1 MTWTDALVLGLL
13 QGLTEFL
20 PISSSGHLVLA
31 QHGLGID
38 EPGAGLEIAVHLGT
52 LASVVLYYRRD
63 LVEILRD
70 VLRGGPAARLG
81 WLVVVGTLPIVV
93 VGLTLR
99 EPIAAAFDEPLYS
112 AGGLLVTGVLMM
124 VSPLARRRP
133 GEPRFGY
140 ALLVG
145 CAQAVA
151 ILPGVS
157 RSGSTI
163 ATGMFAGDD
172 PVRAARF
179 SFLLSIPA
187 ISGAAILMAKDG
199 AFAGRTDPVM
209 LLGAGAVAFVSGL
222 AAIAF
227 LLRVLG
233 RGRLFWFGPYCLVL
247 GATALWLLA

>member
-81 WLVVVGTLPIVV
+81 WLVVVGTRPIVV
-93 VGLTLR
+93 VGLTCR
-99 EPIAAAFDEPLYS
+99 EPIAAAWCLR
-112 AGGLLVTGVLMM
+112 VTGALMM
-124 VSPLARRRP
+124 GSPLARRRP